1 MTRKEMEMTLIHMM
15 KGIVAFV
22 KMYDQNIN
30 HINFYTLDKCLD
42 FRAVHEEDGKDDV
55 EILSCHV
62 FEDGSMRI
70 DRAYYNAD
78 GSIDF
83 IPAKSG
89 EEVSA

>member
-1 MTRKEMEMTLIHMM
+1 MEMTIIPMM
-15 KGIVAFV
+15 KGINAFV
-22 KMYDQNIN
+22 KLYDQKIN
-30 HINFYTLDKCLD
+30 HINFYSFGECLD

-62 FEDGSMRI
+62 FEDGSMRV
-70 DRAYYNAD
+70 DGVYYNAD

-83 IPAKSG
+83 VPTKAM

>member
-1 MTRKEMEMTLIHMM
+1 MTRKEKEMTLIPLM
-15 KGIVAFV
+15 KGIKAFV
-22 KMYDQNIN
+22 ELFDQNIN
-30 HINFYTLDKCLD
+30 HINFYSFGNCLD
-42 FRAVHEEDGKDDV
+42 FRAVHEEDGKDDI

-62 FEDGSMRI
+62 FDDGSMRI
-70 DRAYYNAD
+70 DGVYYNAD

>member
-15 KGIVAFV
+15 KGIESFV
-22 KMYDQNIN
+22 KLFDQNIN
-30 HINFYTLDKCLD
+30 YITFYNIDKCLD

-62 FEDGSMRI
+62 FEDGSMRV
-70 DRAYYNAD
+70 DGVYYNAD

-83 IPAKSG
+83 VPMKAM

>member
-15 KGIVAFV
+15 KGINAFV
-22 KMYDQNIN
+22 KLFDQNIN
-30 HINFYTLDKCLD
+30 HINFYSFGECLD

-62 FEDGSMRI
+62 FEDGSMRV
-70 DRAYYNAD
+70 DGVYYNAD

-83 IPAKSG
+83 VPVKSG

>member
-1 MTRKEMEMTLIHMM
+1 MTRKEMEMTLIPMM
-15 KGIVAFV
+15 KEINAFV
-22 KMYDQNIN
+22 KLYDQKIN
-30 HINFYTLDKCLD
+30 HINFYSFGECLD

-62 FEDGSMRI
+62 FNDGSMRI
-70 DRAYYNAD
+70 DGVYYNAD

-83 IPAKSG
+83 VPIKAR

>member
-15 KGIVAFV
+15 KGIEEFV
-22 KMYDQNIN
+22 KLFDQNIN
-30 HINFYTLDKCLD
+30 HINFYTFGECLD

-55 EILSCHV
+55 EILSCDD

-70 DRAYYNAD
+70 DGVYYNAD

-83 IPAKSG
+83 VPMKTR

>member
-15 KGIVAFV
+15 KGINAFV
-22 KMYDQNIN
+22 KLFDQNIN
-30 HINFYTLDKCLD
+30 HINFYSFGECLD

-55 EILSCHV
+55 EILNCHV
-62 FEDGSMRI
+62 FENGSMRI
-70 DRAYYNAD
+70 DGAYYNAD

-83 IPAKSG
+83 VPIKVG